1 MLKVLWVIL
10 RGSERK
16 GYRVTNSD
24 HHYLDE
30 LAKALASGT
39 VSRRQ
44 ALKLIGASLAGASL
58 ALIPGIAS
66 ASPPPHANAGGRFGS
81 SAPPE
86 HAHDHTG
93 SGVGGRFGK
102 GGPLPG
108 SGTCSGAQCSS
119 DSECGEGCQCCYNEA
134 GGFFSCC

>member
-1 MLKVLWVIL
+1 M
-10 RGSERK
+10 
-16 GYRVTNSD
+16 NSD

-44 ALKLIGASLAGASL
+44 ALKLIGASL

-93 SGVGGRFGK
+93 SGVGGRFGR
-102 GGPLPG
+102 GGPI
-108 SGTCSGAQCSS
+108 SGACSGARCSQN
-119 DSECGEGCQCCYNEA
+119 SECEEGCRCVYNEA
-134 GGFFSCC
+134 GGYFYCGL